1 MGKLSKKDVEH
12 VARLADLPLKAS
24 EIEKLSLQ
32 LSEIVSFV
40 EELNKVET
48 SGIEPTH
55 QTTGLRDVTRTDE
68 VKIANHLTQ
77 KQALS
82 GSKKTYQ
89 GYFVVPAILEGR
101 SKK

>member
-1 MGKLSKKDVEH
+1 MGKLTKRQVEH
-12 VARLADLPLKAS
+12 VASLANLPLKAS
-24 EIEKLSLQ
+24 EIEKLRVQ
-32 LSEIVSFV
+32 LSEIVSYV
-40 EELNKVET
+40 EDLNKVDT

-55 QTTGLRDVTRTDE
+55 QTTGLRDLTRPDE
-68 VKIANHLTQ
+68 VKVDNHLTQ

-89 GYFVVPAILEGR
+89 GYFVVPAILQGP

>member
-1 MGKLSKKDVEH
+1 MGKLTKRQVEH

-24 EIEKLSLQ
+24 EIEKLRLQ
-32 LSEIVSFV
+32 LSEIVSYFAD
-40 EELNKVET
+40 LNKVDT

-55 QTTGLRDVTRTDE
+55 QTTGLRDITRPDE
-68 VKIANHLTQ
+68 VSFDNHLTQ

-82 GSKKTYQ
+82 GSKKTYK
-89 GYFVVPAILEGR
+89 GYFVVPTILEGR